1 MLAKQWLENARGIMT
16 RIEETQMENIR
27 KAAELMAET
36 IECNRWVHTFGCGH
50 ATLPI
55 EEMYPRIGGFVG
67 FHPMIEL
74 PLTFFTR
81 ITGEMGVHQFVF
93 LERVEGYGNEIM
105 KGYDFDK
112 RDIMWL
118 FSHSGINNVN
128 IDIALE
134 ARKKRI
140 AAQIEPD
147 GSMPRELAR
156 TLSEHYTHFNIQAF
170 VQLAG
175 IAERA
180 GVDLWHFS
188 TPDGRSVRK
197 ALEYVLP
204 VLRGERAWELK
215 QLRPGNPADYYPEL
229 LQAARQYP
237 DLNLLPLAD
246 AVGGEKARVHIVNL
260 WFGYG
265 R

>member
-1 MLAKQWLENARGIMT
+1 MLAKQWLENTRGIMT
-16 RIEETQMENIR
+16 RIEETQMENIC
-27 KAAELMAET
+27 KAAELMADT

-93 LERVEGYGNEIM
+93 LERVEGYGKEIM

-134 ARKKRI
+134 ARDRGMKVIVFGSAAAAKGKKTRHSCGKTI
-140 AAQIEPD
+140 FDLADVVVDTCAPIEDASVVLKNHQDKIGPVSTMAFITCVWMTVTTVAEILADRGVKLYIHPSHNVPGD
-147 GSMPRELAR
+147 GTAKQRLDEALAEYKR
-156 TLSEHYTHFNIQAF
+156 R
-170 VQLAG
+170 V
-175 IAERA
+175 A
-180 GVDLWHFS
+180 GV
-188 TPDGRSVRK
+188 
-197 ALEYVLP
+197 
-204 VLRGERAWELK
+204 
-215 QLRPGNPADYYPEL
+215 
-229 LQAARQYP
+229 
-237 DLNLLPLAD
+237 
-246 AVGGEKARVHIVNL
+246 
-260 WFGYG
+260 
-265 R
+265 